1 MIPLVRPADFL
12 GLPQTL
18 CWYAETRWCSSSA
31 TAFRSQLLDDLVMLL
46 SSQWLE
52 SQGYLLLLQDDWTGL
67 TGSAGCS
74 LHPGVECNSLL
85 DCTDAQNR
93 TKTLSI
99 PLTFMIIVWAVT
111 SRCTRIQREC
121 SSLSHSALQH
131 TDVTFLLMIISS
143 RRTLLKLYEAV
154 SKHPSSC
161 CDALLEEVGWAG
173 SAGGVRGL

>member
-1 MIPLVRPADFL
+1 
-12 GLPQTL
+12 
-18 CWYAETRWCSSSA
+18 
-31 TAFRSQLLDDLVMLL
+31 MLL